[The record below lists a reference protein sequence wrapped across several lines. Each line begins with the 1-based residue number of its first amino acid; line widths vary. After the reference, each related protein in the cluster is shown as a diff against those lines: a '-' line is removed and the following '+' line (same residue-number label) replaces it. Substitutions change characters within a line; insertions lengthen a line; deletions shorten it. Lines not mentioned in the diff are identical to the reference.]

1 MSQQK
6 PKTITLRQVP
16 EDEAGVLSRNPA
28 YYVSAYSPTGG
39 PHISDIVA
47 GRVYREVS
55 PIPEG
60 FEVCDL
66 ADATKVLIGE
76 TWCDV
81 NADRCIHDGSG
92 SLLLIGRFL
101 GLGVLAIRPIPE
113 PVQPPLTGEV
123 RVGVASLFG
132 VTSDKFGLV
141 CFAPGLIG
149 KTIRWEVVK
158 DGGE

>member
-6 PKTITLRQVP
+6 PKTITLRRLEPGEVAERSVQRVQ
-16 EDEAGVLSRNPA
+16 DGAWVLD
-28 YYVSAYSPTGG
+28 GL
-39 PHISDIVA
+39 
-47 GRVYREVS
+47 YREVS

-76 TWCDV
+76 TWCEIERD
-81 NADRCIHDGSG
+81 AGGSWIMVPPNKTYHTHG
-92 SLLLIGRFL
+92 FSKL
-101 GLGVLAIRPIPE
+101 GLLAIRPIPE
-113 PVQPPLTGEV
+113 PEPMRGEGTV
-123 RVGVASLFG
+123 VEGVIQAYLG
-132 VTSDKFGLV
+132 GLP
-141 CFAPGLIG
+141 FGLIG